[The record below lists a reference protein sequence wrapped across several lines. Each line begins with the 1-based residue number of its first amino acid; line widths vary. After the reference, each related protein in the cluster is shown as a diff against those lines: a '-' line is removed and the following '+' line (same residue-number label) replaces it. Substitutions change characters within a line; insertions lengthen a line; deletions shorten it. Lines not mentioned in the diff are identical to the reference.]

1 MSTRAATSAN
11 VAELLRR
18 RAARA
23 AEPPTL
29 GPCAGCGGRLNPSN
43 GRCPRCDA
51 QPLVVSAPPPPPVPS
66 EPDLCGCGKAFGHVG
81 RCRGSHNATADRPAI
96 EPGSATFDCKCG
108 KPLGHRGA
116 CRGTRPH
123 NAGRLAPTY
132 TPPPDPEQVAEETRK
147 AAELMG
153 HKGTATTTTE
163 PDPPAYAADPELA
176 AATLAWRAIEGLRP
190 AARRRVL
197 AYLEARS
204 QEYPETRS

>member
-29 GPCAGCGGRLNPSN
+29 GPCAGCKGRLNPSN
-43 GRCPRCDA
+43 GRCARCDA

-66 EPDLCGCGKAFGHVG
+66 EPDLCGCGKPFEHIG

-123 NAGRLAPTY
+123 NAGQLAPTY
-132 TPPPDPEQVAEETRK
+132 APPPDPEQVAAETRE
-147 AAELMG
+147 AAEMMG
-153 HKGTATTTTE
+153 HTVATE
-163 PDPPAYAADPELA
+163 PEPEPAYSPDLEAYAI
-176 AATLAWRAIEGLRP
+176 ATAWPPLRRLSQS
-190 AARRRVL
+190 ARRRVL

-204 QEYPETRS
+204 QEHVETRA